1 MSEEIV
7 SSGHDATVLKEM
19 IVAVAVEEIDRG
31 ETMTQATVVQTMIV
45 AAARQNEDVVA
56 VSDDMM
62 TMTTDE
68 AVGVRNDEQAL
79 LVQLLQGNGME
90 VNCEEQKDVEE
101 SMREMECKK
110 GVCRAKQ
117 RRWRIVWYKPK
128 KGKWWRLGEKVVL

>member
-1 MSEEIV
+1 M
-7 SSGHDATVLKEM
+7 
-19 IVAVAVEEIDRG
+19 AVAAEEIDRG
-31 ETMTQATVVQTMIV
+31 ETMTQATVVETMIV

-68 AVGVRNDEQAL
+68 AAGVRNDEQAL
-79 LVQLLQGNGME
+79 LEQLLQGSGME
-90 VNCEEQKDVEE
+90 ENCEEQKDVEE
-101 SMREMECKK
+101 KYERDGMQK

-128 KGKWWRLGEKVVL
+128 KGKWWRLGEKA